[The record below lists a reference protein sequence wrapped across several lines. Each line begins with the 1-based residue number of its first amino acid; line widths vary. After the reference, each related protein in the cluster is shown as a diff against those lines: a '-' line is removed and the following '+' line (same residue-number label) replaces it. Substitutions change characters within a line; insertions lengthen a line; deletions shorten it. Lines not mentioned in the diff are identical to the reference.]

1 MTATVADALNV
12 ARKYLGYNGGG
23 TCASPNTGFGKW
35 YGFQD
40 QWCDMFISY
49 VLAASKVGAD
59 PLGRHHKGYAWVPS
73 HAQAY
78 KDADAWVGRNGT
90 IRPGDIVF
98 YDWGGSQ
105 TIKNCDHI
113 GIVEKVHDDNS
124 FTAIEGNTDDPNS
137 GRYSCGNCCRR
148 KRRSRNVV
156 VGFGRPA
163 YRGTGAGG
171 VRTMPTGHGVPAFP
185 LPLDEFFGLITGPD
199 KSHGGAYAFER
210 PYVRAI
216 QQRLQKLGYAPRTPG
231 WADGI
236 FEQPTADAV
245 AKWQRAHM
253 PGTEFFG
260 EVWADDWAKLFR

>member
-98 YDWGGSQ
+98 YDWAGSQ

-163 YRGTGAGG
+163 YRGTGASGM
-171 VRTMPTGHGVPAFP
+171 RAMPTGHGVPPP
-185 LPLDEFFGLITGPD
+185 LPLDEFFGPSPARTRATAGHTRSNGPT
-199 KSHGGAYAFER
+199 SG
-210 PYVRAI
+210 AI

-231 WADGI
+231 W
-236 FEQPTADAV
+236 PTAS
-245 AKWQRAHM
+245 
-253 PGTEFFG
+253 
-260 EVWADDWAKLFR
+260 